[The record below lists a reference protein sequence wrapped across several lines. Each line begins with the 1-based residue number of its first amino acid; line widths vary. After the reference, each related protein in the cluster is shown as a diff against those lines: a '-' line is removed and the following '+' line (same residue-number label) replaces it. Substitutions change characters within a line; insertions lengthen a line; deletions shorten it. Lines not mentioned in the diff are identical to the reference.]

1 MEITDRMVE
10 KFLVK
15 YNETYPNLDI
25 PLHLV
30 FRWSMKAAL
39 EPDPPKPV
47 LCKNC
52 KKELELIG
60 QSNKWRHKANKS
72 MFCYLEMQA
81 EPE

>member
-30 FRWSMKAAL
+30 FRWSMKGRSSLILQNLFYVKIA
-39 EPDPPKPV
+39 
-47 LCKNC
+47 
-52 KKELELIG
+52 KK
-60 QSNKWRHKANKS
+60 S
-72 MFCYLEMQA
+72 
-81 EPE
+81 